1 MNDNLKNSLV
11 LITWNSASGK
21 TSAGY
26 ELKKRGW
33 KELLSFTTRKPR
45 GDHELDEYVFLTKET
60 FVSKNN
66 AWHFLETVEYNW
78 NFYWLTRFA
87 PKWKVFAIVNEEGRN
102 AVEEN
107 SFLLPHK
114 LTKVFIDIDEETRKE
129 RLIKR
134 GDSPEDIEKRLKDNF
149 QPWKNDYI
157 LSWLADSETLA
168 DNIEQLVNL

>member
-1 MNDNLKNSLV
+1 MNEQNSLV

-33 KELLSFTTRKPR
+33 KELLSFTTRAPR
-45 GDHELDEYVFLTKET
+45 WNHELDEYVFLTKEQ
-60 FVSKNN
+60 FKNK
-66 AWHFLETVEYNW
+66 ASLGHFLETVEYNW
-78 NFYWLTRFA
+78 NYYGLTRFA

-107 SFLLPHK
+107 SYLLPHK

-134 GDSPEDIEKRLKDNF
+134 GDSPEEVKKRLKDNF

-168 DNIEQLVNL
+168 TNIEKLIWI